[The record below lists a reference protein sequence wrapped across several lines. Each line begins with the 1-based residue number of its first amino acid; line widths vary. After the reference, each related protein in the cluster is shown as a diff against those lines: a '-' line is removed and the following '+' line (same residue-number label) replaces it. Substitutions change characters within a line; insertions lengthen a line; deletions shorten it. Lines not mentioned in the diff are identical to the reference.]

1 AGAGMGEVALQKA
14 TLRRL
19 MLARRESQ
27 SPELGHKLA
36 EHVLASGIIPKY
48 AIIGGFMPMRG
59 EIDILKLLQALHA
72 RGHRLALP
80 ETPPPGHA
88 LLFRAWTP
96 GAKMLPGRYNT
107 QHPDAPALTPDFLLI
122 PLLAFD
128 SRGHRLG
135 YGGGYYD
142 RTLAALPHA
151 FRLGCA
157 YAAQAVEDL
166 PTEPTDLPLHAI
178 ATEAGVTP
186 LNRSAQD

>member
-1 AGAGMGEVALQKA
+1 MVEIAARKA
-14 TLRRL
+14 ALRRL

-27 SPELGHKLA
+27 SPALGHKLA
-36 EHVLASGIIPKY
+36 EHVLASGIIPKH
-48 AIIGGFMPMRG
+48 AVIGGFMPMRG
-59 EIDILKLLQALHA
+59 EIDILPLLHALHA
-72 RGHRLALP
+72 HGHRLALP

-96 GAKMLPGRYNT
+96 GVNMLPGRYKT
-107 QHPDAPALTPDFLLI
+107 QHPDSPPLTPDFLLI

-128 SRGHRLG
+128 FHGHRLG

-142 RTLAALPHA
+142 RTLATLPHA

-157 YAAQAVEDL
+157 YAMQAAETI

-178 ATEAGVTP
+178 ATETGITRLP
-186 LNRSAQD
+186 QD